1 MTTQPE
7 KNISPIESSK
17 DLPNTKRFKTERPNI
32 DHLIKRIRVERR
44 SEKRKDLLTFG
55 TILFL
60 VGGISLYSLFN

>member
-44 SEKRKDLLTFG
+44 AASRKDLMTFG
-55 TILFL
+55 GILLL
-60 VGGISLYSLFN
+60 VGGIILLSIYK